1 MENDINTDVVYIN
14 KLDNITSDNIESEL
28 SKLYGNIIRWAVIDI
43 VDDKLKV
50 DVTYQKREVYT

>member
-50 DVTYQKREVYT
+50 DVTYQKREV

>member
-1 MENDINTDVVYIN
+1 MKNDINTDVVYIN

>member
-14 KLDNITSDNIESEL
+14 KLDNITSDNIESVL
-28 SKLYGNIIRWAVIDI
+28 LNLYGNIIRWAVIDI

-50 DVTYQKREVYT
+50 DVTYQKREV